1 MINTVSYS
9 YSAHCYPDILEEMIA
24 LIEGT
29 TGVGAAFGPVMGSF
43 VYQIVGYSW
52 TWYIFGI
59 LILPTVFLSLQ
70 LKSEQEIHEMREKAS
85 KVDADACDGGWAES
99 LEEAKAQE

>member
-43 VYQIVGYSW
+43 VYQLVGYSW

-59 LILPTVFLSLQ
+59 LIIPTVFLSLQ
-70 LKSEQEIHEMREKAS
+70 LKSETEIQEMREKAAIENN
-85 KVDADACDGGWAES
+85 KDVNEGMGLGGIES
-99 LEEAKAQE
+99 

>member
-43 VYQIVGYSW
+43 AYEIVGYSW

-59 LILPTVFLSLQ
+59 LIIPTVFLSLY
-70 LKSEQEIHEMREKAS
+70 LKSEQEMHEMREKNA
-85 KVDADACDGGWAES
+85 KVEADANDAGWAEGPDEAQT
-99 LEEAKAQE
+99 LE

>member
-43 VYQIVGYSW
+43 VYQLVGYSW

-59 LILPTVFLSLQ
+59 LIVPTIFLSL
-70 LKSEQEIHEMREKAS
+70 
-85 KVDADACDGGWAES
+85 
-99 LEEAKAQE
+99 